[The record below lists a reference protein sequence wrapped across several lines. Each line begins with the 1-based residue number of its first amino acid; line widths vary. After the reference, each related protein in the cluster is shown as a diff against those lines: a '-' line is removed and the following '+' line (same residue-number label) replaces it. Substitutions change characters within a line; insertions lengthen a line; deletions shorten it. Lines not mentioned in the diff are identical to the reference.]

1 MLIAMVLYHQSKLLI
16 LALILIYFNDLPRVS
31 PLFNMV
37 MYADDTTL
45 YCNMSNNT
53 NENYFNSEL
62 YNINE
67 WLASNKLSLKG
78 QKNKCM
84 PFSLY
89 ANED

>member
-1 MLIAMVLYHQSKLLI
+1 MVISMVLYHQSKLLI

-37 MYADDTTL
+37 MYADNTTL

-67 WLASNKLSLKG
+67 WLASNKLFLKG